1 LKMPPPPK
9 GADISDLSISQDGT
23 VTTTVNVSKK
33 FTITVTSEFGE
44 TFPPVGVVIK
54 VAIADLMTF
63 TVLFSGGAV
72 FTASPPNHVSVISVP
87 PLLLGAPGDVCCVNV
102 SLLATITATP
112 HPPITSVASASFVA
126 F

>member
-1 LKMPPPPK
+1 MAPPPE
-9 GADISDLSISQDGT
+9 GADITGLSISQDGT
-23 VTTTVNVSKK
+23 TTTTVNVSKG

-63 TVLFSGGAV
+63 TVPFAGGEV
-72 FTASPPNHVSVISVP
+72 FVASPPNHVSTISVP
-87 PLLLGAPGDVCCVNV
+87 SLPPVAPGDVCSVNV
-102 SLLATITATP
+102 SLLATITATA
-112 HPPITSVASASFVA
+112 HPPVTSVASTSFVA